1 MQNENGNSI
10 LQKSK
15 EKITSLL
22 KNEKTKTVL
31 TIFLAI
37 LFISLVVL
45 IFVLSFREKDR
56 KFDKEE
62 VETATKQL
70 LKEAEFLNQI
80 YYGSGIKY
88 YDTDDGKTGY
98 YRKADYAHL
107 EELGFSTIEE
117 LKVITEKTFSD
128 EYAALLYS
136 TILSS
141 LKEGSI
147 VVTAARYY
155 QAYDEE
161 TNQPTDIMVYSNF
174 DIKFKDKIEYNY
186 DSIKAERSKK
196 DKVYVSV
203 NATVTN
209 SEGKSQEVTLTIT
222 LIEED
227 DGWKIDNPTYANYNS
242 AKDRYNELNKDLK

>member
-1 MQNENGNSI
+1 MQNEKE
-10 LQKSK
+10 KSVLMKGK
-15 EKITSLL
+15 EKITALL
-22 KNEKTKTVL
+22 KNEKFKTVL
-31 TIFLAI
+31 TILLAV
-37 LFISLVVL
+37 LFVL
-45 IFVLSFREKDR
+45 LIVLLLVLSFREKDR
-56 KFDKEE
+56 DFDKEE
-62 VETATKQL
+62 VESATREL

-88 YDTDDGKTGY
+88 YDTDEGTTGY
-98 YRKADYAHL
+98 YRKADILHL
-107 EELGFSTIEE
+107 EELGFSTLDE
-117 LKVITEKTFSD
+117 LKTITEKTFSD
-128 EYAALLYS
+128 EYSALLYD

-141 LKEGSI
+141 LKEGST

-161 TNQPTDIMVYSNF
+161 TNQPTDIMVYSKFN
-174 DIKFKDKIEYNY
+174 IKFKDKIEYDY

-209 SEGKSQEVTLTIT
+209 SEGKSQQITLTIT

-242 AKDRYNELNKDLK
+242 SKDRYDELNKELK

>member
-1 MQNENGNSI
+1 MQNENGNNI

-15 EKITSLL
+15 EKITALL
-22 KNEKTKTVL
+22 GNEKTKTIL
-31 TIFLAI
+31 TILLAI

-45 IFVLSFREKDR
+45 IFALSFGEKNR

-62 VETATKQL
+62 VETATKEL
-70 LKEAEFLNQI
+70 LKDAELLNQI

-88 YDTDDGKTGY
+88 YDTSDGKTGH
-98 YRKADYAHL
+98 YRKADYDHL

-117 LKVITEKTFSD
+117 LKSMTEKTFSD
-128 EYAALLYS
+128 EYSALLYS

-141 LKEGSI
+141 LKEGST

-161 TNQPTDIMVYSNF
+161 TNQPTDIMVYSKFNV
-174 DIKFKDKIEYNY
+174 KFKDQIEYDY
-186 DSIKAERSKK
+186 DSIKAEKSKK

-209 SEGKSQEVTLTIT
+209 SEGKSQKVTLTIT

-242 AKDRYNELNKDLK
+242 AKDRYDELNKDLK

>member
-15 EKITSLL
+15 EKITTLL
-22 KNEKTKTVL
+22 KSEKSKTVF
-31 TIFLAI
+31 TILLAI
-37 LFISLVVL
+37 VFISLIVL
-45 IFVLSFREKDR
+45 LLVFSFGEKDR

-62 VETATKQL
+62 VEAATKQL

-88 YDTDDGKTGY
+88 YDTDDGKTGH
-98 YRKADYAHL
+98 YRKADLAHL
-107 EELGFSTIEE
+107 EELGFSTVDE
-117 LKVITEKTFSD
+117 LKTITEKTFSD
-128 EYAALLYS
+128 EYSDLLYS

-141 LKEGSI
+141 MKEGST
-147 VVTAARYY
+147 VVTAARYF

-161 TNQPTDIMVYSNF
+161 TNQPTDIMVYS
-174 DIKFKDKIEYNY
+174 KFNVKFRDKVEYDY
-186 DSIKAERSKK
+186 DSIKAERSKR

-209 SEGKSQEVTLTIT
+209 SEGKSQKITLTIT
-222 LIEED
+222 LVEES
-227 DGWKIDNPTYANYNS
+227 DGWKIDNPTYANYNTS
-242 AKDRYNELNKDLK
+242 KDRYNELNK

>member
-1 MQNENGNSI
+1 M
-10 LQKSK
+10 
-15 EKITSLL
+15 
-22 KNEKTKTVL
+22 KNEKEQNLL
-31 TIFLAI
+31 TEKWNKI
-37 LFISLVVL
+37 ISLVKNEKSKIVFTVL
-45 IFVLSFREKDR
+45 LTVLLISLIVLLFTLSFCERNR

-62 VETATKQL
+62 VEAATKEL

-88 YDTDDGKTGY
+88 YDTDDGKTGH
-98 YRKADYAHL
+98 YRKADIAHL
-107 EELGFSTIEE
+107 EELGFSTLEE
-117 LKVITEKTFSD
+117 LKTITEKTFSD
-128 EYAALLYS
+128 KYSALLYG

-141 LKEGSI
+141 LKEGSTVI
-147 VVTAARYY
+147 TAARYY

-161 TNQPTDIMVYSNF
+161 TKQPTDIMVYSKFNV
-174 DIKFKDKIEYNY
+174 KFKDKLEYDY
-186 DSIKAERSKK
+186 DSIKAEGSKK

-209 SEGKSQEVTLTIT
+209 SEGKSQNITLTIT

-242 AKDRYNELNKDLK
+242 AKDRYDELNKDLK

>member
-15 EKITSLL
+15 EKITALL
-22 KNEKTKTVL
+22 GNEKAKTVL
-31 TIFLAI
+31 TILLTIVFVSLI
-37 LFISLVVL
+37 VLLFA
-45 IFVLSFREKDR
+45 FSFREKDR

-62 VETATKQL
+62 VEAATKEL
-70 LKEAEFLNQI
+70 LKDAELLNQI

-98 YRKADYAHL
+98 YRKADLAHL
-107 EELGFSTIEE
+107 EELGFSTIDE
-117 LKVITEKTFSD
+117 LKTMTEKTFSD
-128 EYAALLYS
+128 EYSSLLYS

-141 LKEGSI
+141 LKEGST

-161 TNQPTDIMVYSNF
+161 TNQPTEIMVYSKFN
-174 DIKFKDKIEYNY
+174 IKFKDKIEYDY
-186 DSIKAERSKK
+186 DSIKAEKSKK

-209 SEGKSQEVTLTIT
+209 SEGKSQNVTLTIT

-242 AKDRYNELNKDLK
+242 AQDRYNELNKDLK